1 MIDTKVFEDA
11 IKQKT
16 TFEFCKNYVM
26 TGIVG
31 ATAAFEDFITE
42 MELDES
48 LTEEILQTAGELFI
62 KALDAV
68 KDEVYNE

>member
-1 MIDTKVFEDA
+1 MIDTKIIEDA

-16 TFEFCKNYVM
+16 TFEFCKSCVM
-26 TGIVG
+26 TVIVE

-62 KALDAV
+62 KTLDAV